1 MAFPATHRQSGSMN
15 PGGNGQS
22 PPPDPPGPPRWK
34 RRASALRLAFVAAA
48 VTLLTAA
55 AATTSAAAQ
64 PASPASASHSFVVD
78 AKLSR
83 AFSPDDFWG
92 GTYTASTGERVTIF
106 VSRTYPVDNSFAQQ
120 WADYMASLLH
130 GSELSFVRLYL
141 ATPGEVSQI
150 CGGTDVLGCYGQDD
164 LIGPAEDQ
172 PGITAKSVI
181 AHEYG
186 HHIAAHRGN
195 NPWPAINYGTKRW
208 ASYINVCSRARA
220 RELFPG
226 AETSIEYRF
235 NPGEAFAEAYR
246 LLNEER
252 LGLPVTD
259 WGVVDESLQP
269 DARALALLA
278 QDVTSPWIG
287 NHVVSYS
294 STFRRG
300 GSKVRTF
307 SVSTPYDGT
316 LRTSVSAARGER
328 VNVSVHTVTICGQ
341 RTVKIRVTRVSGFG
355 TFRLHVS
362 LP

>member
-1 MAFPATHRQSGSMN
+1 MN
-15 PGGNGQS
+15 PGGHGQT
-22 PPPDPPGPPRWK
+22 PPPVPLGPPRWK
-34 RRASALRLAFVAAA
+34 RRASALRLTFAAVA
-48 VTLLTAA
+48 VTLLTAT
-55 AATTSAAAQ
+55 AATTADART
-64 PASPASASHSFVVD
+64 ASASHAFVVD
-78 AKLSR
+78 GAKMSNAL
-83 AFSPDDFWG
+83 SPDDFWG

-106 VSRTYPVDNSFAQQ
+106 ISRSYPVDNSFAQQ
-120 WADYMASLLH
+120 WANYMASLLH
-130 GSELSFVRLYL
+130 GNELSSVNLYL
-141 ATPGEVSQI
+141 ATPDEVSQI

-195 NPWPAINYGTKRW
+195 NPWPAIDYGTKRW
-208 ASYINVCSRARA
+208 ASYINVCSRARG
-220 RELFPG
+220 RQLFPG

-252 LGLPVTD
+252 LGLPITA
-259 WGVVDESLQP
+259 WGVVDPSLQP
-269 DARALALLA
+269 DAHALALLA
-278 QDVTSPWIG
+278 QDVTDPWIG

-294 STFRRG
+294 SSFRRG

-307 SVSTPYDGT
+307 TASTPLDGI
-316 LRTSVSAARGER
+316 LRTSISVARGER
-328 VNVSVHTVTICGQ
+328 VNVSVHTLSVCGQ

-355 TFRLHVS
+355 AFRLRVS